1 MPHRV
6 HGAWVGTSRRVWP
19 WAVLPWAEPAT
30 PPGWSH
36 CWPLSAIDGDG
47 DVSRSR
53 RRAGPAE
60 SLADVVAGVQR
71 GKRGRW
77 NDECSRGEG
86 QCFLAGAAFRARPSW
101 SIAMAQWSNSNSE
114 RQQETATTMATN
126 FVFCLSGGL
135 IQIIWKVASSWNAVC
150 AYLTPNDWP
159 LQLTGVAQRRNLTGQ
174 KKKAVDGSLN
184 FQM

>member
-101 SIAMAQWSNSNSE
+101 SIAMADNVSNRATATARDSKRQ
-114 RQQETATTMATN
+114 RQQWQRTLFSVCLGGRHKLFRKLPPIETKFAH
-126 FVFCLSGGL
+126 V
-135 IQIIWKVASSWNAVC
+135 
-150 AYLTPNDWP
+150 
-159 LQLTGVAQRRNLTGQ
+159 
-174 KKKAVDGSLN
+174 
-184 FQM
+184 